1 MKANNQL
8 ELYDLKMFY
17 KEPAEYNFKDLCILH
32 YRQLI
37 GDIILD
43 FKVPTIVQI
52 AVKRFGMDKLILLN
66 YSERQ
71 VREYLTAELTA
82 EQKEYLI
89 RKINFTRGQF
99 YTLKEVIEHLETVYY
114 QLDIFIEPKATDIQ
128 LYYEVII
135 KNKLID
141 GQNLT
146 GFYVICPRNYA
157 PAPIKKKKKRR
168 KITNIE

>member
-1 MKANNQL
+1 MEANNQL

-89 RKINFTRGQF
+89 RK
-99 YTLKEVIEHLETVYY
+99 
-114 QLDIFIEPKATDIQ
+114 
-128 LYYEVII
+128 
-135 KNKLID
+135 NKLYKGSI
-141 GQNLT
+141 L
-146 GFYVICPRNYA
+146 Y
-157 PAPIKKKKKRR
+157 
-168 KITNIE
+168 IERSH